1 MTQIGLQLGNL
12 SQVVEMIRQ
21 LFPNRFVLNSLEIVL
36 KLEGMICLQE
46 NYICNCN
53 NQISD
58 LNITFIYLDISYILF
73 SYFYESKSLR
83 IKDFQIVTYFNCGVI
98 HAL

>member
-36 KLEGMICLQE
+36 KLEGMICLLE
-46 NYICNCN
+46 NYFYNCN

-58 LNITFIYLDISYILF
+58 LNITLIYLDISYTSNLNHLELKI
-73 SYFYESKSLR
+73 SK
-83 IKDFQIVTYFNCGVI
+83 
-98 HAL
+98 